1 MWIEHIRGKWGSKM
15 KKENIYS
22 ILIVTVVSM
31 MLIAGVTV
39 NASDKDQR
47 IVSSVKQSYVFKT
60 VLKDD
65 DVKIQS
71 KNGQVTLTGMVSQ
84 ESDKTL
90 AGETAGGLPEVTSVI
105 NELKVKY
112 VAASVYS
119 NAWLI
124 TRVKSTLFF
133 HRNVNAT
140 GTEILAVDG
149 VVTLRGVAANRAQ
162 KDLTTEYVKDVE
174 GVKEV
179 KNEMAVFTDIVKPMD
194 KTVGQKLDAVNES
207 IDDASI
213 TALTKTLFMTHRS
226 TRALKTNVSTKGGV
240 VTLGGKAKN
249 AAEKSLAAKLASDVR
264 GVKSV
269 VNNMTV
275 E

>member
-1 MWIEHIRGKWGSKM
+1 M
-15 KKENIYS
+15 KKENVYS
-22 ILIVTVVSM
+22 ILIATVVSIF
-31 MLIAGVTV
+31 IAGVMVT
-39 NASDKDQR
+39 ASDRDDR
-47 IVSSVKQSYVFKT
+47 IVSSAKQSYVFKT

-65 DVKIQS
+65 DVKIQCI
-71 KNGQVTLTGMVSQ
+71 NGQVTLTGMVAQ

-124 TRVKSTLFF
+124 TRVKSKLLF

-140 GTEILAVDG
+140 GTKILATDG

-162 KDLTTEYVKDVE
+162 KDLTTEYAKDVE

-194 KTVGQKLDAVNES
+194 KSAKQKLDAVTES
-207 IDDASI
+207 VDDASI
-213 TALTKTLFMTHRS
+213 TAMTRTVFLTHRS
-226 TRALKTNVSTKGGV
+226 VSALKTDIKTKSGV
-240 VTLGGKAKN
+240 VTLAGNAKN
-249 AAEKSLAAKLASDVR
+249 AAEKSLAGKLAGDVY
-264 GVKSV
+264 GVKGV

-275 E
+275 K

>member
-1 MWIEHIRGKWGSKM
+1 M
-15 KKENIYS
+15 KTTKIYS
-22 ILIVTVVSM
+22 ILIVTVFSM
-31 MLIAGVTV
+31 FIAGIAVS
-39 NASDKDQR
+39 ASEKDER
-47 IVSSVKQSYVFKT
+47 IVLSAKQTYVFKT

-65 DVKIQS
+65 DVTIKS
-71 KNGQVTLTGMVSQ
+71 KDGQVTLTGMVSQ

-90 AGETAGGLPEVTSVI
+90 AGETIGGLPEVTSVI
-105 NELKVKY
+105 NKLNVKY

-124 TRVKSTLFF
+124 TRVKSTLLF
-133 HRNVNAT
+133 HRNVNAR
-140 GTEILAVDG
+140 GTEVLAADG
-149 VVTLRGVAANRAQ
+149 VITLRGVAANRAQ
-162 KDLTTEYVKDVE
+162 KDLTTEYAKDVE

-194 KTVGQKLDAVNES
+194 KSVAKKMNDVTES

-213 TALTKTLFMTHRS
+213 TALTRTVFLTHRS
-226 TRALKTNVSTKGGV
+226 TRALKTDVSTKAGV

-249 AAEKSLAAKLASDVR
+249 AAEKSLAAKLARDVH

-269 VNNMTV
+269 VNNMIV